1 LRAQYEPIES
11 AVSFTAFNGNQ
22 ISLGVQDQSVTEEG
36 ISQTVRTFIADHIE
50 SVVQLEILL
59 LLFNAPGKDWRADDI
74 GRELRIDPSW
84 AAAQLADLC
93 SRGLITCDEG
103 PNPNYRYGP
112 RSPDIEQAIVD
123 LNRAYTDMRVTVI
136 SLIFSKPADKIRI
149 FADAFK
155 IRKDKSDG

>member
-1 LRAQYEPIES
+1 VA
-11 AVSFTAFNGNQ
+11 
-22 ISLGVQDQSVTEEG
+22 EEG
-36 ISQTVRTFIADHIE
+36 ISQIVRSFIADHIE

-59 LLFNAPGKDWRADDI
+59 LLFNAPQKDWRAEDI

-93 SRGLITCDEG
+93 SRGLLACDHG
-103 PNPNYRYGP
+103 PNPFYRYGP
-112 RSPDIEQAIVD
+112 SSPELQQAIAD